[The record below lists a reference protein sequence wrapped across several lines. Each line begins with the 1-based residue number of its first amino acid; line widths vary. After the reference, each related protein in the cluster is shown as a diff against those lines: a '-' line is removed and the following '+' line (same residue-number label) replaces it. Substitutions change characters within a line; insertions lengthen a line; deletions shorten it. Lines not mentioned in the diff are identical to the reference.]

1 MGNLKSFSEFLEAA
15 VKEITIT
22 FGRFNPPTTGH
33 GILLDKVASVAGKNA
48 YRIYASHSNDTKKNP
63 LKYDEK
69 IKFLRK
75 MFPKYARSIIDD
87 ENAKTIFNILAII
100 HKEGFTK
107 LNLVVGSDRVDEF
120 KTLLNRYA
128 GTTLKDGTTYDF
140 KDGLNIL
147 SAGERDAD
155 SDGADGMSASK
166 MRAAVSANNFKEFS
180 KGLPIGFTEGAAL
193 FNILL
198 KRLHLEE
205 AAEKRKHIQLPMVSE
220 VRESYLRGE
229 IFNVGDFCRLKSG
242 DVIRIT
248 KRGTN
253 FVVTEDL
260 KKRWLQDVQP
270 IQEGWAT
277 NAYKKAGGK
286 GLLYID
292 KSDEQSELIKPS
304 EIKMALA
311 NIDKLDAKYADS
323 FKVFKNLN
331 GAVAFKEIAYV
342 PFFHLI

>member
-1 MGNLKSFSEFLEAA
+1 MGNLKSFSQFLEAA

-33 GILLDKVASVAGKNA
+33 GILLDKVASVGGKNA

-75 MFPKYARSIIDD
+75 MFPKYARNIIAD
-87 ENAKTIFNILAII
+87 ENAKTIFNILTII

-140 KDGLNIL
+140 KDGLDVI

-166 MRAAVSANNFKEFS
+166 MRAAVVANKFKEFS
-180 KGLPIGFTEGAAL
+180 QGLPAGFEAGAEL

-205 AAEKRKHIQLPMVSE
+205 APEKRKHIQLPMVSE

-242 DVIRIT
+242 DVIRIA

-253 FVVTEDL
+253 FVVTEDQ
-260 KKRWLQDVQP
+260 KKRWLQDIQP
-270 IQEGWAT
+270 IQETWAT
-277 NAYKKAGGK
+277 DSYKKAGGK

-292 KSDEQSELIKPS
+292 KYEEQSELTKSSDIKN
-304 EIKMALA
+304 ALA
-311 NIDKLDAKYADS
+311 NLDKLDAKYANA
-323 FKVFKNLN
+323 FNVFKNLN
-331 GAVAFKEIAYV
+331 GAVVFKEIAYV